1 MVMDDRPLRGGE
13 TVVTVEVCRCPVQP
27 APPRAIEPAAE
38 APRSVQREFRTVV
51 AVAELTVTGM
61 LPAAARPQV
70 EGSVAISGDVQR
82 LSCDEA
88 LELVDALLLV
98 VTRIDAVAEERHR
111 VSTTATRD
119 RRGLSD
125 AVPADGTAKGSG

>member
-1 MVMDDRPLRGGE
+1 MNADDEKRNACCEHPEEL
-13 TVVTVEVCRCPVQP
+13 VKD
-27 APPRAIEPAAE
+27 AIGPAAE
-38 APRSVQREFRTVV
+38 APRSVQPEFRTVV
-51 AVAELTVTGM
+51 AVAKLTVNGV

-98 VTRIDAVAEERHR
+98 VIRIDAITEERHR
-111 VSTTATRD
+111 ASTTATHD
-119 RRGLSD
+119 RGN
-125 AVPADGTAKGSG
+125 